1 MNDKRITQ
9 KLKEVDDNIHLIT
22 EALPADVEDFKSLG
36 LVKDGIY
43 KRLEFSIQ
51 NLIDIFS
58 MIYSSLNL
66 GVPSDLDDIFKKLRE
81 KKIFSVQ
88 ILSVVD
94 DMKGLRNILIHRYA
108 EINDD
113 LIFELLT
120 EKVDDFEKIMK
131 AIENYVKKS

>member
-88 ILSVVD
+88 VLSVVD

>member
-1 MNDKRITQ
+1 
-9 KLKEVDDNIHLIT
+9 
-22 EALPADVEDFKSLG
+22 
-36 LVKDGIY
+36 
-43 KRLEFSIQ
+43 
-51 NLIDIFS
+51 

-88 ILSVVD
+88 VLSVVD